1 MTIPSAVDITRD
13 LVRFN
18 TINPP
23 GHEKLCADY
32 LGALLSDCRICC

>member
-1 MTIPSAVDITRD
+1 MTSSVELTQD

-23 GHEKLCADY
+23 GVERACA
-32 LGALLSDCRICC
+32 